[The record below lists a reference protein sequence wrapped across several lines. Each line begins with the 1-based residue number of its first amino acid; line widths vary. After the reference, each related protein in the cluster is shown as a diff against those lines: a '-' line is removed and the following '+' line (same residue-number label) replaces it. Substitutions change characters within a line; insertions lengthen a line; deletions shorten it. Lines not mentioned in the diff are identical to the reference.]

1 MVFWIKLIEFNE
13 KRHQFTTMI
22 KSTISH
28 DATRVGKPLHFLR
41 LSALTAFIWSL
52 WVGSLTVGLFG
63 LIPVVAGAQ
72 STVAPDT
79 MLQGAEATMPQD
91 QSRLIQEPAVLEVY
105 EIGGPYTEGF
115 RRSYSVGIIANN
127 YGFGLRG
134 RYDKLLNPRWSLFSH
149 VTLTGLRDVSEQTYT
164 DIFFGTQVV
173 PNKYKRGLSIPL
185 QAGARYRLFADR
197 IDESYRF
204 FVSGAAGPVFA
215 FTYPYFNDADGSGYR
230 ERFIDYFEQTN
241 DALSGWGDGSWSVGA
256 VSEFSIGLDFGEDL
270 SRVGRV
276 EFSVMMYYYP
286 EAIQMMMPN
295 QPALNEFAGPGDFPY
310 LVDDS
315 GALVYEP
322 FFDSQS
328 FFVTPMLSFSF
339 GARR

>member
-1 MVFWIKLIEFNE
+1 MMH
-13 KRHQFTTMI
+13 RTR
-22 KSTISH
+22 
-28 DATRVGKPLHFLR
+28 ATLLLCMLV
-41 LSALTAFIWSL
+41 LTASVSF
-52 WVGSLTVGLFG
+52 
-63 LIPVVAGAQ
+63 AQ
-72 STVAPDT
+72 TNPEPEEPLNTEGNELNA
-79 MLQGAEATMPQD
+79 QD
-91 QSRLIQEPAVLEVY
+91 QNSLSDQARLIQEPAVLEVY
-105 EIGGPYTEGF
+105 QVGGPYTEGF
-115 RRSYSVGIIANN
+115 RRSYSVSIIANN

-134 RYDKLLNPRWSLFSH
+134 RYDKLLNPEWSLFTH
-149 VTLTGLRDVSEQTYT
+149 LTLTGLRDVSEQTYT

-230 ERFIDYFEQTN
+230 ERFQLVGYFEQTN
-241 DALSGWGDGSWSVGA
+241 DALSGWGDGSWTLGA

-286 EAIQMMMPN
+286 ESIQMMMPN
-295 QPALNEFAGPGDFPY
+295 QPAINEFAGPGDFPY
-310 LVDDS
+310 LVDEF

-339 GARR
+339 GTRR

>member
-13 KRHQFTTMI
+13 KRHQFTTMT
-22 KSTISH
+22 KSICTADIFK
-28 DATRVGKPLHFLR
+28 TLGKINKGTPCPFMR
-41 LSALTAFIWSL
+41 ISALTLMLWSI
-52 WVGSLTVGLFG
+52 GLFFH
-63 LIPVVAGAQ
+63 VASAQ
-72 STVAPDT
+72 SNGEPETSDGEGSVESTA
-79 MLQGAEATMPQD
+79 PQD
-91 QSRLIQEPAVLEVY
+91 QARLIQEPPVLE
-105 EIGGPYTEGF
+105 EFQIGGPYTEGF
-115 RRSYSVGIIANN
+115 RRSYSVSIIANN

-204 FVSGAAGPVFA
+204 FVTGAAGPVFA

-241 DALSGWGDGSWSVGA
+241 DALSGWGDGSWTVGA
-256 VSEFSIGLDFGEDL
+256 VSEFAIGLDFGEDL
-270 SRVGRV
+270 SRIGRV

-295 QPALNEFAGPGDFPY
+295 QPAINEFAAPGDFPY
-310 LVDDS
+310 QVDDN

>member
-22 KSTISH
+22 KSTSFL
-28 DATRVGKPLHFLR
+28 DVTNVQKPRQFLR
-41 LSALTAFIWSL
+41 FIAIATFIWSL
-52 WVGSLTVGLFG
+52 GMIPHVASAQTNGEPETSEQEVGVEITS
-63 LIPVVAGAQ
+63 
-72 STVAPDT
+72 
-79 MLQGAEATMPQD
+79 PQD
-91 QSRLIQEPAVLEVY
+91 QARLIQEPAVLEVY
-105 EIGGPYTEGF
+105 QIGGPYTEGF
-115 RRSYSVGIIANN
+115 RRSYSVTIIANN

-215 FTYPYFNDADGSGYR
+215 FTYPYFDDADGSGYR

-241 DALSGWGDGSWSVGA
+241 DALSGWGDGSWTLGA
-256 VSEFSIGLDFGEDL
+256 VSEFSMGLDFGEDL

-286 EAIQMMMPN
+286 EAIQMMTPN

-310 LVDDS
+310 LVDDN

>member
-22 KSTISH
+22 KSTSSQYV
-28 DATRVGKPLHFLR
+28 TRVGKPLQFLR
-41 LSALTAFIWSL
+41 LPALTAFLWSL
-52 WVGSLTVGLFG
+52 WVGYLTVGSLG

-72 STVAPDT
+72 STVTPDT
-79 MLQGAEATMPQD
+79 TQQGSEATMPQD
-91 QSRLIQEPAVLEVY
+91 QARLIQEPAVLEVY
-105 EIGGPYTEGF
+105 QLGGPYTEGF
-115 RRSYSVGIIANN
+115 RRSYSIGIIANN

-164 DIFFGTQVV
+164 DFFFGTQIV

-241 DALSGWGDGSWSVGA
+241 DALSGWGDGSWNVGA

-295 QPALNEFAGPGDFPY
+295 QPAINEFAGPGDFPY
-310 LVDDS
+310 LVDDN

-339 GARR
+339 GTRR

>member
-22 KSTISH
+22 PSN
-28 DATRVGKPLHFLR
+28 LFLR
-41 LSALTAFIWSL
+41 RRLTKYSVLVADLIRTLVLLIVMVSTASVAF
-52 WVGSLTVGLFG
+52 
-63 LIPVVAGAQ
+63 AQ
-72 STVAPDT
+72 TDPEPEEPSKTEDYERSI
-79 MLQGAEATMPQD
+79 QSD
-91 QSRLIQEPAVLEVY
+91 QARLIQEPAVLEVY
-105 EIGGPYTEGF
+105 KVGGPYTEGF
-115 RRSYSVGIIANN
+115 RQSYSVSIIANN

-134 RYDKLLNPRWSLFSH
+134 RYDKLLNPQWSLFTH
-149 VTLTGLRDVSEQTYT
+149 LTLTGLRDVSEQTYT

-241 DALSGWGDGSWSVGA
+241 DVLSGWDDGSWTVGA

-286 EAIQMMMPN
+286 ESIQMMMPN
-295 QPALNEFAGPGDFPY
+295 QPARNEFAGPGDFPY
-310 LVDDS
+310 LVDEF

-339 GARR
+339 GTRR